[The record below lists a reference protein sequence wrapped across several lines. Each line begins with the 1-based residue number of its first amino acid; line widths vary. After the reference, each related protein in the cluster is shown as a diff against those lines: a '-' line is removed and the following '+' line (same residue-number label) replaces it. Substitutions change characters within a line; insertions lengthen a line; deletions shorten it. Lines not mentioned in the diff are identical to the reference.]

1 MYELLEEKHLLPAK
15 QKGWTRKSRGTKDQ
29 LLVDKLI
36 IKNCKRR
43 KTGLGMAWID
53 YKKVFGLV
61 PPSWILQ
68 CKRMFGIAQ
77 NMVGLIQNSIKQR
90 RTVLTAGS
98 EALLAKLISEEEYF
112 SETASHLS
120 FFLSHSSP

>member
-1 MYELLEEKHLLPAK
+1 MYEYLEEKHLLPAK
-15 QKGWTRKSRGTKDQ
+15 HKECRRKSRGTKDQ

-53 YKKVFGLV
+53 YKKAFDLV
-61 PPSWILQ
+61 PPSWILE
-68 CKRMFGIAQ
+68 CIRMFGIAQ
-77 NMVGLIQNSIKQR
+77 NMVGLIQNSMKQR

-98 EALLAKLISEEEYF
+98 EVLLAKSISEEEYF
-112 SETASHLS
+112 KETASHLS
-120 FFLSHSSP
+120 FL

>member
-53 YKKVFGLV
+53 YKKAFGLV

-77 NMVGLIQNSIKQR
+77 NMVGLIQNSMKQR

-112 SETASHLS
+112 NETASHLS
-120 FFLSHSSP
+120 FF

>member
-1 MYELLEEKHLLPAK
+1 MYENLEKKHLLPAK
-15 QKGWTRKSRGTKDQ
+15 QKGCRRKSRGTKDQ

-53 YKKVFGLV
+53 YKKAFYLV
-61 PPSWILQ
+61 PPSWILE
-68 CKRMFGIAQ
+68 CIRMFGTAQ

-90 RTVLTAGS
+90 RTVLKGGS
-98 EALLAKLISEEEYF
+98 EALLAKIISEEQYF
-112 SETASHLS
+112 KETASHLS
-120 FFLSHSSP
+120 FL